1 MSCHFLLLYSAPGP
15 SSSVQTQ
22 QCIQWNRNIFYSPV
36 STLFTSSY
44 CLSDSFFLSEHLNW
58 GVLYWRRKWQPTPVF
73 LPGKHH
79 KQRNV
84 MGYNPC
90 GCKRIIH
97 DLATNSNILYFIHD
111 LWNSLH
117 IHEEH
122 LSLEMFL
129 V

>member
-15 SSSVQTQ
+15 SSSVQTH

-36 STLFTSSY
+36 PTLFTSSY

-73 LPGKHH
+73 LPGKYH
-79 KQRNV
+79 KQRNL
-84 MGYNPC
+84 MGYNPW

-97 DLATNSNILYFIHD
+97 DLATKWQSTATYYILFIIFGIHCTFMRNI
-111 LWNSLH
+111 
-117 IHEEH
+117 
-122 LSLEMFL
+122 
-129 V
+129 